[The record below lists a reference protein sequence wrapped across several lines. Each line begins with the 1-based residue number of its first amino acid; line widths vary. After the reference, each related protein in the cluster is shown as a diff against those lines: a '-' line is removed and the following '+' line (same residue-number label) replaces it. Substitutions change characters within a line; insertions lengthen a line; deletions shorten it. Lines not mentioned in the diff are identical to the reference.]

1 MASSMNILYIIFGII
16 LMIFTINIFF
26 NFYGIEFE
34 SYGNYLLWFIALAVF
49 YVVLPSSET
58 NIFN

>member
-1 MASSMNILYIIFGII
+1 MSSSMNILYILLGII
-16 LMIFTINIFF
+16 LMTFTISIIF
-26 NFYGIEFE
+26 NFFGIEFE

-49 YVVLPSSET
+49 YMILPSGEK